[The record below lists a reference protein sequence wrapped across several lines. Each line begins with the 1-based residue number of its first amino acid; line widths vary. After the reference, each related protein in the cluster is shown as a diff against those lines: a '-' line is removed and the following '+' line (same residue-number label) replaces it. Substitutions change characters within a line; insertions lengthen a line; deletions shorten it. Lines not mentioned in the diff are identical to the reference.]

1 MRKGERTKE
10 HVVKVAAGVMNRHG
24 WLSTPVQAITQAT
37 GLTKGGLY
45 NHFDSLRSL
54 SEQAFSYATRR
65 LIAMVDQHTTMP
77 GSAEARLLAL
87 LAAFDWVAGRKP
99 PFDAGCPLLNAAIEI
114 DDVDE
119 AYRAEVVAVSAHIQD
134 AIAGV
139 IAQGV
144 ASGEFRCDLAPSA
157 QARFLFAAFEGGVM
171 LAGLHRDGTILHEVK
186 ANLATLISS
195 WTVTRTTSP

>member
-114 DDVDE
+114 DVV
-119 AYRAEVVAVSAHIQD
+119 EVKHVLPLPERIC
-134 AIAGV
+134 I
-139 IAQGV
+139 GV
-144 ASGEFRCDLAPSA
+144 ASTPCNVHSRIVGPEAD
-157 QARFLFAAFEGGVM
+157 AA
-171 LAGLHRDGTILHEVK
+171 AD
-186 ANLATLISS
+186 
-195 WTVTRTTSP
+195 P